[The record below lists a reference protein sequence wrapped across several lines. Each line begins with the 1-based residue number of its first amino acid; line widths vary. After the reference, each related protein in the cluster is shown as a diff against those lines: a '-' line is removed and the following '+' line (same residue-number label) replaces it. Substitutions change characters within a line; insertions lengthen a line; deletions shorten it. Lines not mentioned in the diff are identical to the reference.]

1 MRLTMQNERE
11 LRAAIRSASGEASAS
26 KLIRVH
32 GITLTVAVA
41 KQADTTAV
49 TIYPISNPSNI
60 IYHGTGTAGQCYAQ
74 AADAIE
80 GAIV

>member
-1 MRLTMQNERE
+1 
-11 LRAAIRSASGEASAS
+11 
-26 KLIRVH
+26 
-32 GITLTVAVA
+32 VAVA

-49 TIYPISNPSNI
+49 TIYPSSDPGNV
-60 IYHGTGTAGQCYAQ
+60 IYHGTGTAGACYAD

>member
-11 LRAAIRSASGEASAS
+11 LRQAIRGAAGEASAS

-49 TIYPISNPSNI
+49 TIYPVSDPNQV
-60 IYHGTGTAGQCYAQ
+60 IYHGTGTAGQCYAE

-80 GAIV
+80 GAVV